1 MGWHGREPFPDQHTL
16 TRDDL
21 IRLVVGM
28 QWREMTFAVCLAAD
42 EGHVVDGGISDAA
55 RGAVTPLFGEKHPPA
70 CDIVDEWLGVRK

>member
-1 MGWHGREPFPDQHTL
+1 MKRLFSGVDYRFDGEVIPDV

-28 QWREMTFAVCLAAD
+28 QWAAAMVLFSYDAVRD
-42 EGHVVDGGISDAA
+42 DDGYTLHPDAGWSKMDL
-55 RGAVTPLFGEKHPPA
+55 RSA

>member
-28 QWREMTFAVCLAAD
+28 QWHTAVALLYYDAI
-42 EGHVVDGGISDAA
+42 VDVQGASLHRDA
-55 RGAVTPLFGEKHPPA
+55 GDFTNTTPA
-70 CDIVDEWLGVRK
+70 CDIVDEWLGVEP